1 MFKKKEV
8 NLIQLEKLSKKF
20 AKKIKISDIV
30 IFKGDLGSG
39 KTTFIRYIIN
49 NIYLLNKKKPP
60 KKIPSP
66 SFPILQI
73 YSLNKFSI
81 YHYDFFRIKKVS
93 EIDELGFEENILG
106 NITFIEWPELIISK
120 IYNYKNYVVEIS
132 ILEEKIRKITIK

>member
-132 ILEEKIRKITIK
+132 ISEEKIRKITIK

>member
-1 MFKKKEV
+1 LFKKKEV

-132 ILEEKIRKITIK
+132 ISEEKIRKITIK